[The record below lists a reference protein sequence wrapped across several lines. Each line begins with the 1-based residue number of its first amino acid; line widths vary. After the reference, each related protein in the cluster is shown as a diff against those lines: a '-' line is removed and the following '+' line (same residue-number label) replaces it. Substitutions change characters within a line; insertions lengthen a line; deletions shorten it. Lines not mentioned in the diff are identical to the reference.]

1 MKYLTNG
8 LGNKWEL
15 LENTFKL
22 YPCGIVIHPLIDG
35 CLSLH
40 QKGIKIEDIDRL
52 EVSVNPQSM
61 RLCFVQHP
69 ATALQTIFSL
79 YYGCAVALIY
89 GQAGRKEF
97 SDKACNEQQV
107 ASVRDKVDVKTD
119 AALRDEAQLRLI
131 FKDGRKLDGYVK
143 HAKGSLENPL
153 TQEDL
158 EWKFIDQSEEAMGI
172 EKCKRIMEKCW
183 KLDEIENISE
193 LLALCRTE

>member
-1 MKYLTNG
+1 
-8 LGNKWEL
+8 
-15 LENTFKL
+15 
-22 YPCGIVIHPLIDG
+22 
-35 CLSLH
+35 
-40 QKGIKIEDIDRL
+40 
-52 EVSVNPQSM
+52 
-61 RLCFVQHP
+61 
-69 ATALQTIFSL
+69 
-79 YYGCAVALIY
+79 
-89 GQAGRKEF
+89 
-97 SDKACNEQQV
+97 V
-107 ASVRDKVDVKTD
+107 ASVRNKVDVKTD

-131 FKDGRKLDGYVK
+131 FKDGRKLDEYVK